1 VDHSL
6 FAPGWRSEGW
16 RRSLGYAP
24 EEPVLLFFGRLVLEK
39 GLAVFA
45 ATIET
50 LRARGRTVRPLIVG
64 EGPARGWLVER
75 LPDAVYTGHLDG
87 EALGRAVV
95 SADIL
100 VNPSVTEAFGNV
112 NLEAMAAGLAIVSAD
127 VGSAQALID
136 DGRTGLLVSPLDPGA
151 YADAVE
157 TLLADPGRRQ
167 RLGQAAA
174 QASLA
179 YDWADILDAV
189 IAAYRDA

>member
-1 VDHSL
+1 
-6 FAPGWRSEGW
+6 
-16 RRSLGYAP
+16 GYAP